1 MSPESEGK
9 AKGKGQNQMSKVQ
22 SPKSKVGAIDYPIL
36 LRLKGRRCVVVGG
49 GKVAARKV
57 KGLLECGAKVK
68 VIAPELTP
76 ELARLAK
83 NEKLQYIG
91 RAYRPTDIKGAFLV
105 IGATDSEATNR
116 RIWAEAEKQ
125 GMLVNIVDRPELC
138 SFTLP
143 ARINRGPVT
152 VAISTGG
159 ASPALARRLREVLEE
174 IIGPEFGKLALLLQ
188 SLREEVNESYA
199 TEAKR
204 RQAWNRML
212 DSEVL
217 SLLRQ
222 GKLKEAKA
230 RAKACLS
237 SQSA

>member
-1 MSPESEGK
+1 MGLK
-9 AKGKGQNQMSKVQ
+9 SKVQ
-22 SPKSKVGAIDYPIL
+22 NPKSKVGAIDYPIL
-36 LRLKGRRCVVVGG
+36 LRLHGRRCVVVGG

-57 KGLLECGAKVK
+57 KSLLECGATVK

-76 ELARLAK
+76 ELVRLAK

-91 RAYRPTDIKGAFLV
+91 RAYRKGDLKGALLV

-116 RIWAEAEKQ
+116 RIWAEAAKQ

-159 ASPALARRLREVLEE
+159 ASPALARRLREILEE
-174 IIGPEFGKLALLLQ
+174 VIGPEFGKLADLMGA
-188 SLREEVNESYA
+188 LREEVKCAFPS
-199 TEAKR
+199 EAER
-204 RQAWNRML
+204 LLAWNNIL
-212 DSEVL
+212 NSDVL

-230 RAKACLS
+230 RAKACLLS
-237 SQSA
+237 PSA

>member
-1 MSPESEGK
+1 
-9 AKGKGQNQMSKVQ
+9 MSKVQ
-22 SPKSKVGAIDYPIL
+22 SPKFIVGAIDYPIL
-36 LRLKGRRCVVVGG
+36 LRLEGRRCVVVGG
-49 GKVAARKV
+49 GKVAARKA
-57 KGLLECGAKVK
+57 KSLLECGAKVK

-76 ELARLAK
+76 ELAHLAK
-83 NEKLQYIG
+83 NGKIQYVG
-91 RAYRPTDIKGAFLV
+91 RSYRGTDIKGAFLV

-116 RIWAEAEKQ
+116 RVWAEADKQ

-143 ARINRGPVT
+143 ARFSRGPVT

-159 ASPALARRLREVLEE
+159 ASPALARRLREILEE
-174 IIGPEFGKLALLLQ
+174 VIGPEFGKLATLLQ
-188 SLREEVNESYA
+188 SLREEVKESYA
-199 TEAKR
+199 TEAER

-212 DSEVL
+212 DSDVL

-230 RAKACLS
+230 RAKACLLS
-237 SQSA
+237 RSA